1 VLARAAVV
9 HRLHVLD
16 LTAMAAASP
25 NSNGR
30 LSKRLCDAGIARAC
44 IDRKPKHGAAL
55 KHREAGELQSLIAAT
70 SAVDQST
77 SGKQVI
83 AMLLS
88 RSSIYSRWLD
98 HIAPRLTQA
107 ARSAALC
114 NAAPSSLAA
123 VRPQLPPRPRRQR
136 PRRTR
141 GVLRQTRPARADD
154 AFNFSISRGYLSK
167 LRYAVFARSG
177 NDRGGPK

>member
-1 VLARAAVV
+1 MAAVP
-9 HRLHVLD
+9 
-16 LTAMAAASP
+16 P

-30 LSKRLCDAGIARAC
+30 LSKGLCDAGITRAC
-44 IDRKPKHGAAL
+44 VGRKPKRGAAL

-114 NAAPSSLAA
+114 NAAPFGGSAA
-123 VRPQLPPRPRRQR
+123 TAVISPSCVMQY
-136 PRRTR
+136 
-141 GVLRQTRPARADD
+141 LRDPGM
-154 AFNFSISRGYLSK
+154 I
-167 LRYAVFARSG
+167 
-177 NDRGGPK
+177 